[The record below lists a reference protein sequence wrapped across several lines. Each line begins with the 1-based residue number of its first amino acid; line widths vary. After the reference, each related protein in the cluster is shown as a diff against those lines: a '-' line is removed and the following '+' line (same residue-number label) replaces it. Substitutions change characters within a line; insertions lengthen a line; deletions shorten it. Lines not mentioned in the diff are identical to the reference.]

1 MYYSLLA
8 AKMSFQNCYQQ
19 KKQKIIFEQQIFIGD
34 LIGEI
39 HSCKL
44 RYKSQLLLMSSKLRI
59 NLDSWIEL

>member
-19 KKQKIIFEQQIFIGD
+19 KKQKIIFEQQIFSGD

-44 RYKSQLLLMSSKLRI
+44 QVQKPTFI
-59 NLDSWIEL
+59 NVQ